1 MSGRGQAS
9 ALSHYRISFAGSV
22 GQKPKWLEKT
32 TKHSVTAEEEM
43 VVVVEVGHPHR
54 CCLSTPFP
62 LYSARRRASS
72 SSASL
77 TPPTVRSYGR
87 SSIRPPKLRLGS
99 SARSLPPPRRL
110 RLAPA
115 AAAAGVPSPPLDLT
129 EENIRLVLA
138 DARVEARQIELAE
151 LDGPF
156 VKISLKGRFW
166 HERSMVLARVGNY
179 LKQRIPEILEVDI
192 EDEKQLDDSPE
203 NF

>member
-1 MSGRGQAS
+1 
-9 ALSHYRISFAGSV
+9 
-22 GQKPKWLEKT
+22 
-32 TKHSVTAEEEM
+32 M

-62 LYSARRRASS
+62 LSSARRRGSS

-138 DARVEARQIELAE
+138 DARVELAQIFDTSVGITGDINPA
-151 LDGPF
+151 
-156 VKISLKGRFW
+156 VKKAFSLSPL
-166 HERSMVLARVGNY
+166 HEVL
-179 LKQRIPEILEVDI
+179 EIIVLQDKLSLRNWM
-192 EDEKQLDDSPE
+192 DPL
-203 NF
+203 

>member
-1 MSGRGQAS
+1 MAS
-9 ALSHYRISFAGSV
+9 
-22 GQKPKWLEKT
+22 ETET
-32 TKHSVTAEEEM
+32 TKQRE
-43 VVVVEVGHPHR
+43 VVAAP
-54 CCLSTPFP
+54 SP
-62 LYSARRRASS
+62 ASS
-72 SSASL
+72 GGGGGGGA
-77 TPPTVRSYGR
+77 
-87 SSIRPPKLRLGS
+87 
-99 SARSLPPPRRL
+99 
-110 RLAPA
+110 
-115 AAAAGVPSPPLDLT
+115 PSPPLDLT

-138 DARVEARQIELAE
+138 DARVELGQIFDTSVGMTGQVELAD

>member
-1 MSGRGQAS
+1 
-9 ALSHYRISFAGSV
+9 
-22 GQKPKWLEKT
+22 
-32 TKHSVTAEEEM
+32 M

-62 LYSARRRASS
+62 LSSARWRASS

-138 DARVEARQIELAE
+138 DARVELAQIFDTSVGITGQIELAE

>member
-1 MSGRGQAS
+1 M
-9 ALSHYRISFAGSV
+9 
-22 GQKPKWLEKT
+22 
-32 TKHSVTAEEEM
+32 M
-43 VVVVEVGHPHR
+43 VVVEVAHPHR
-54 CCLSTPFP
+54 CRLTTPSSLS
-62 LYSARRRASS
+62 SAARRRASS
-72 SSASL
+72 GDSL
-77 TPPTVRSYGR
+77 APRTVRSYYR
-87 SSIRPPKLRLGS
+87 SSIRPPKLRLLRS
-99 SARSLPPPRRL
+99 SERSLPLPSSSESPIL
-110 RLAPA
+110 RPVLAA

-138 DARVEARQIELAE
+138 DSRVELAQIFDTSVGITGQVELAE

>member
-1 MSGRGQAS
+1 M
-9 ALSHYRISFAGSV
+9 
-22 GQKPKWLEKT
+22 
-32 TKHSVTAEEEM
+32 M
-43 VVVVEVGHPHR
+43 MMVEVAHPRR
-54 CCLSTPFP
+54 CSLSTPLSFSP
-62 LYSARRRASS
+62 ARRRASS
-72 SSASL
+72 SGDSL
-77 TPPTVRSYGR
+77 APRTVRNYCR
-87 SSIRPPKLRLGS
+87 SSIWPPKLRLRS
-99 SARSLPPPRRL
+99 SARSLPPRPR
-110 RLAPA
+110 PVQA

-138 DARVEARQIELAE
+138 DARVELAQIFDTSVGMTGQVELAD